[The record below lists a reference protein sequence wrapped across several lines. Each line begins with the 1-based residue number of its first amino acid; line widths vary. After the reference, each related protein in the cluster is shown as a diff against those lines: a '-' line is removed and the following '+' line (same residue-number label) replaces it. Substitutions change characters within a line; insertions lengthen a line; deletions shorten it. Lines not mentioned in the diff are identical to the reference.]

1 MNHFLAREGNAS
13 EGFLNESDSHHAS
26 RVLRLNSGD
35 RISISYGDGIVYE
48 AEIENIAKKSLQF
61 KVLDERRRQKAPL
74 LQIGIAPTKSNDR
87 FEWFIEKAVEL
98 GVQRIIPLL
107 CEHSERKVYK
117 RDRGLRI
124 MEAAFKQSHKGFMPE
139 LSELTELKKL
149 DELNLPEQ
157 RYIASLNNSER
168 IALRAIKFHE
178 PQLILIGPEGDFS
191 AKEVAWAE
199 KQGFKHLDLGPEVL
213 RTETAAVQIA
223 AIAQYEAQRPE

>member
-1 MNHFLAREGNAS
+1 MNHFLAREGDAS

-26 RVLRLNSGD
+26 RVLRLNPGD

-61 KVLDERRRQKAPL
+61 KVLNERRRQKAPL

-149 DELNLPEQ
+149 VELNLPEQ
-157 RYIASLNNSER
+157 RYIASLNSSER
-168 IALRAIKFHE
+168 IALNAIKFHE

-199 KQGFKHLDLGPEVL
+199 KHGFKHLDLGPEVL

-223 AIAQYEAQRPE
+223 AISQYEAQGPK